1 MKPVR
6 TWLGLLLVA
15 MGTFDMMEARG
26 TSAGTTRFL
35 GGKAGLK

>member
-6 TWLGLLLVA
+6 MWLGLLLVA
-15 MGTFDMMEARG
+15 MGTFGMMDALG
-26 TSAGTTRFL
+26 TSAGTTRFP